1 MAKEKTYWRVRFM
14 TDYPYS
20 DTMVVEGDT
29 EEEAWKD
36 FETKHGYPRNEYCSI
51 VKI

>member
-1 MAKEKTYWRVRFM
+1 MAKQKTYWKVTFM

-36 FETKHGYPRNEYCSI
+36 FEAKHGYPRNEYCSI